1 MKWILIAVVVI
12 AIGWNIMSQNS
23 IPANAAEIDFAN
35 AVILDVRTPQEFAGG
50 HVDGAINISS
60 TVISQEKIATVAQ
73 SDQTVILYC
82 RSGARASG
90 VQSKMTQW
98 GDTDVINLR
107 TQSGVEKA
115 MASGNMP

>member
-1 MKWILIAVVVI
+1 MKWILIAVVAV

-23 IPANAAEIDFAN
+23 VSANAAEIDFTN

-60 TVISQEKIATVAQ
+60 TVITKEKVEAVAK

-98 GDTDVINLR
+98 GYTDVVNLR

-115 MASGNMP
+115 MAAGNTP